1 MWLFVNIWVLLH
13 ICSYC
18 WTNII
23 LFEFFEQIWFHSKFW
38 ANLILFRILNKFGQN
53 FEKIWFYSE
62 FWTNSDKI
70 LKKSD
75 FIQNSEQ
82 IWAKFWKKL
91 FFNVLN
97 YSKVLMKQSFQYFL
111 LMKSSINCNILLF
124 SQSKDRNFAQN
135 NNFIYLKFIQNIFGF
150 ENI

>member
-1 MWLFVNIWVLLH
+1 LVEFCIFIRLNSFGIPNEFKFVRNPNELSLMKMQNSTKI
-13 ICSYC
+13 
-18 WTNII
+18 
-23 LFEFFEQIWFHSKFW
+23 
-38 ANLILFRILNKFGQN
+38 RQN

-82 IWAKFWKKL
+82 IWAKFWTKT